1 MRNLFRLA
9 FLVIILTSGLSA
21 AYAQAPAARFN
32 RSQTYDV
39 QHYIIRLT
47 FDRKN
52 KRIFGDT
59 TVQLKPLVSGFDRF
73 ELDAAG
79 LRFESV
85 KLDPGGA
92 DLEFDTSREKVSI
105 SLPKRYTPGELIS
118 VRLKYSASPKKGL
131 IFVDE
136 KPGEGRPSHIW
147 TDSEP
152 FETRY
157 WFPSFDFPSDKAT
170 SEQYI
175 TVDKSQTVIGNGEL
189 ISSSENPDATV
200 TWHYKMPFPH
210 PTYLSSFV
218 VGRYAKLTA
227 RHKDIPLGFFVFPG
241 REAMVAAVFSK
252 TAEMMSVF
260 EERTGVRYPFNKYDQ
275 AIVSNFK
282 DAGMENLTATILSEN
297 EISFLLF
304 KQPLLDDLIAHELA
318 HSWFG
323 NLVTCRNWAELWLN
337 EGLATFMEAVYREK
351 RYGRADYLSKIRN
364 DTLKY
369 MVQDNSFG
377 SRQGLFNQRA
387 IDIDAVFD
395 NADTTYNK
403 GAAVIHMLR
412 ETVGET
418 AFWKGI
424 NLYLTRHRFG
434 SVEST
439 DLRKVM
445 EETSGQDLGWF
456 FSQWVYGGG
465 YPKLEV
471 EQVYDSNTQDF
482 RITVSQIHKSDALT
496 PAVFV
501 LPLDLE
507 FKTEDGVR
515 REVIKVT
522 KRQETFLFKVGKM
535 PSAVLIDTGDKVPVK
550 SVKTR
555 PLTIIQ

>member
-1 MRNLFRLA
+1 MRNPFRFA
-9 FLVIILTSGLSA
+9 YVVIILLSGLIA
-21 AYAQAPAARFN
+21 AYAQAPASKFN

-39 QHYIIRLT
+39 QHYIIRLS

-52 KRIFGDT
+52 KKIFGDT

-85 KLDPGGA
+85 EFDPEGG
-92 DLEFDTSREKVSI
+92 DLEFKTSGEKITI

-131 IFVDE
+131 NFVDE
-136 KPGEGRPSHIW
+136 KPGEGRPSQIW

-152 FETRY
+152 FETRF

-175 TVDKSQTVIGNGEL
+175 TVDKGQTVIGNGQL
-189 ISSSENPDATV
+189 INSKENSDATV
-200 TWHYKMPFPH
+200 TWHYKTPFPH
-210 PTYLSSFV
+210 STYLTSFV
-218 VGRYAKLTA
+218 VGRYAKLTGQY
-227 RHKDIPLGFFVFPG
+227 KDIPLGFYVFPG
-241 REAMVAAVFSK
+241 REAMVSAVFSK
-252 TAEMMSVF
+252 TAEIMGVF
-260 EERTGVRYPFNKYDQ
+260 EERTGVAYPFNKYDQ
-275 AIVSNFK
+275 VVVSNFK
-282 DAGMENLTATILSEN
+282 DAGMENITATILSET

-304 KQPLLDDLIAHELA
+304 KHPLLDDLIAHELA

-351 RYGRADYLSKIRN
+351 KYGRQDYLAKIRN

-387 IDIDAVFD
+387 IDTGSVFD
-395 NADTTYNK
+395 NTDTTYNK
-403 GAAVIHMLR
+403 GGAVVHMLR

-434 SVEST
+434 NVEST
-439 DLRKVM
+439 DLKKVM
-445 EETSGQDLGWF
+445 EETSGQDLDWF

-471 EQVYDSNTQDF
+471 EQIYDTNTRDF
-482 RITVSQIHKSDALT
+482 RITVSQVHKSDSLT

-507 FKTEDGVR
+507 FKTEDGARLEAV
-515 REVIKVT
+515 KVT
-522 KRQETFLFKVGKM
+522 KRLETFTFKVARM
-535 PSAVLIDTGDKVPVK
+535 PSAVSIDNGDKIPVK
-550 SVKTR
+550 SVKLR